1 MVTVLPKESCAVT
14 VTEKATPLV
23 AVAGAETANFEGMP
37 TMLVKLNVAAGAGPA
52 VTVTVKAPGLP
63 FAVNV
68 PAVATPL
75 ALVFTVMVPVLFEKV
90 PDWPL
95 PPAFA
100 VKVTGVFAITDPPW
114 SLTVTARGVP
124 KAVPTAAD

>member
-14 VTEKATPLV
+14 VAENATPLV
-23 AVAGAETANFEGMP
+23 AVPGAETANFEGVP
-37 TMLVKLNVAAGAGPA
+37 TVLVKLNIATGAGPA

-75 ALVFTVMVPVLFEKV
+75 PLVFTVMVLVLLEKV

-95 PPAFA
+95 PPVLA
-100 VKVTGVFAITDPPW
+100 VKVTGVFGIIDPPW
-114 SLTVTARGVP
+114 SFTVTARGVP
-124 KAVPTAAD
+124 KAKPTATV